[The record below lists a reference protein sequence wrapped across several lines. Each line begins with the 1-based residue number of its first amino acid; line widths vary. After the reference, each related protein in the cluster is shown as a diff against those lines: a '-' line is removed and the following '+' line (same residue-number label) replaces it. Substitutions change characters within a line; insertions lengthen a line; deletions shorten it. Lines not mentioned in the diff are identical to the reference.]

1 MLIKELSPGQLQQ
14 NPLTNGAVRD
24 YAEFLASKLKNPKLR
39 GIAISP
45 DDLSEH
51 LYPFQRQLVSW
62 ALAKGRCALF
72 ADTGLGKT
80 RMQLEWAYRTESQ
93 TIIFAPLAVAQQTV
107 AEARLIGIDVEYV
120 RAQKDVSK
128 RMVITNYEMAHAF
141 DLRQF
146 DAVVLDESSIL
157 KSIDSK
163 TRQYL
168 TDACDEI
175 AYRLC
180 CTATP
185 APNDIAEF
193 ANHAEFL
200 GIASRQEMLSMF
212 FVHDDNG
219 WRLKG
224 HAREAFYRWMST
236 WVMMLRTPADIGFKD
251 KGYVL
256 PELTIHPEWIP
267 IDPQEMM
274 RATGQM
280 FFTKIGGITGRAQL
294 RRSTIMVKVSRAVAE
309 IQSAPGQWIVWHG
322 LNDEGRT
329 LHTQLSD
336 SVLVEG
342 ADSLESKIRKIQAF
356 IQNDPSARVL
366 ITKPSI
372 AGFGLNLQNCHQVM
386 FLGMN
391 DSYEQWYQAIRRC
404 WRFGQRYPVRVV
416 PVLTEMERTI
426 YDNVRGKES
435 KAKEVII
442 GMIKNV
448 AEYQKTAL
456 GMGELSNKEYDEE
469 TVTGAG
475 FTLMRGDCVAR
486 LRDVPDNSI
495 DFSVFSPPF
504 LNLYVYS
511 ASERDIGNN
520 RTADEFFEH
529 FRYFL
534 IELLRTIKPG
544 RNVACHVAQ
553 VPATLTHD
561 GFIGLKDF
569 RGDAI
574 RAFINAGFIHHGEI
588 VIDKDP
594 QAQAI
599 RTKAKS
605 LLFVQ
610 LKKDASWLRPALAD
624 FILVFRK
631 PGENAI
637 PIHPDL
643 SNEDWIEWARP
654 IWYNIRESNTL
665 NVAEARSDKD
675 ERHIAPLQL
684 ETIERCIRLWSNPG
698 ETILSP
704 FAGIGSEI
712 YQALMLNRQAIGIEL
727 KSQYYETAKSNI
739 QRALERKSQGKL
751 I

>member
-1 MLIKELSPGQLQQ
+1 MVVKEG
-14 NPLTNGAVRD
+14 LTPIMNGTVRG
-24 YAEFLASKLKNPKLR
+24 YTGFLASKLNGIPLR
-39 GIAISP
+39 GISISSE
-45 DDLSEH
+45 DLSDR
-51 LYPFQRQLVSW
+51 LYPFQKQLVSW
-62 ALAKGRCALF
+62 ALGKGRCALF

-80 RMQLEWAYRTESQ
+80 RMQVEWARRTESR
-93 TIIFAPLAVAQQTV
+93 TLIFAPLAVAQQTIT
-107 AEARLIGIDVEYV
+107 EAKLMGVDMQYV
-120 RAQKDVSK
+120 RAQEDVAD
-128 RMVITNYEMAHAF
+128 RIAITNYEMAHAF
-141 DLRQF
+141 DLGRF

-157 KSIDSK
+157 KSIDGK
-163 TRQYL
+163 TRKYL
-168 TDACDEI
+168 TDACSDV

-185 APNDIAEF
+185 APNDTAEF

-212 FVHDDNG
+212 FVHDDKG

-224 HAREAFYRWMST
+224 HAREAFYKWMST
-236 WVMMLRTPADIGFKD
+236 WAMMVRTPSDIGFEND
-251 KGYVL
+251 GYLL
-256 PELTIHPEWIP
+256 PELTIDPQWIP
-267 IDPQEMM
+267 VDSQEVMQ
-274 RATGQM
+274 ATGQM
-280 FFTKIGGITGRAQL
+280 FFTRIGGITGRSQI
-294 RRSTIMVKVSRAVAE
+294 RRSTIKVKVARAVAA

-322 LNDEGRT
+322 LNDEGRD
-329 LHTQLSD
+329 LHAQLSG

-342 ADSLESKIRKIQAF
+342 ADSLDSKVHKIEAF
-356 IQNDPSARVL
+356 TQNDPSARIL

-391 DSYEQWYQAIRRC
+391 DSYEQWYQTIRRC
-404 WRFGQRYPVRVV
+404 WRFGQTEPVRVM
-416 PVLTEMERTI
+416 PILSEMERSI
-426 YDNVRGKES
+426 FENVRRKES
-435 KAKEVII
+435 SAKEVMA
-442 GMIKNV
+442 GMLRNV
-448 AEYQKTAL
+448 AEYQKTSL
-456 GMGELSNKEYDEE
+456 GMVESSNEEYDED
-469 TVTGAG
+469 TVAGAG
-475 FTLMRGDCVAR
+475 FTLMRGDCVER
-486 LRDVPDNSI
+486 LREVADDSI

-520 RTADEFFEH
+520 RTAEEFFEH

-534 IELLRTIKPG
+534 VELLRTIKPG

-569 RGDAI
+569 RGDTI
-574 RAFINAGFIHHGEI
+574 RAFIDAGFIHHGEI

-637 PIHPDL
+637 PIHPDI

-665 NVAEARSDKD
+665 NVAEGRSDKD

-698 ETILSP
+698 ETVLTP
-704 FAGIGSEI
+704 FAGIGSEM
-712 YQALMLNRQAIGIEL
+712 YQALMINREAIGIEL
-727 KSQYYETAKSNI
+727 KAQYYETARKNI
-739 QRALERKSQGKL
+739 ARALERRSQGML
-751 I
+751 L

>member
-1 MLIKELSPGQLQQ
+1 
-14 NPLTNGAVRD
+14 
-24 YAEFLASKLKNPKLR
+24 
-39 GIAISP
+39 
-45 DDLSEH
+45 
-51 LYPFQRQLVSW
+51 
-62 ALAKGRCALF
+62 
-72 ADTGLGKT
+72 
-80 RMQLEWAYRTESQ
+80 
-93 TIIFAPLAVAQQTV
+93 
-107 AEARLIGIDVEYV
+107 
-120 RAQKDVSK
+120 
-128 RMVITNYEMAHAF
+128 MAHAF
-141 DLRQF
+141 DLGRF

-157 KSIDSK
+157 KSIDGK
-163 TRQYL
+163 TRKYL
-168 TDACDEI
+168 TDACDDI

-185 APNDIAEF
+185 APNDSAEF

-212 FVHDDNG
+212 FVHDDDG

-224 HAREAFYRWMST
+224 HAREAFYRWMSA
-236 WVMMLRTPADIGFKD
+236 WAMMVKTPADIGFAND
-251 KGYVL
+251 GYVL
-256 PELTIHPEWIP
+256 PALTIQPEWIP
-267 IDPQEMM
+267 IDSQEMM
-274 RATGQM
+274 QATGQM
-280 FFTKIGGITGRAQL
+280 FFTKLGGITGRTQL
-294 RRSTIMVKVSRAVAE
+294 RRSTIAAKVARALAL

-322 LNDEGRT
+322 LNDEGRAISA
-329 LHTQLSD
+329 QLPD

-342 ADSLESKIRKIQAF
+342 ADSLDSKIRKIQAF
-356 IQNDPSARVL
+356 TRNDPSARIL

-391 DSYEQWYQAIRRC
+391 YSYEQWYQTIRRC
-404 WRFGQRYPVRVV
+404 WRFGQTAPVHVV
-416 PVLTEMERTI
+416 PVLTEMERGI
-426 YDNVRGKES
+426 FENVRGKES
-435 KAKEVII
+435 RAEEVSR
-442 GMIKNV
+442 GMLRHV
-448 AEYQKTAL
+448 AEYQKGEL
-456 GMGELSNKEYDEE
+456 GMAELSNEDYHED
-469 TVTGAG
+469 TVAGEG
-475 FTLMRGDCVAR
+475 FTLMRGDCVKR
-486 LRDVPDNSI
+486 LREVADDSI

-520 RTADEFFEH
+520 RTPEEFFDH

-534 IELLRTIKPG
+534 VELLRTIKPG

-574 RAFINAGFIHHGEI
+574 RAFIEAGFIHHGEI

-605 LLFVQ
+605 LLFIQ

-643 SNEDWIEWARP
+643 DNNDWIEWARP

-698 ETILSP
+698 ETVLSP
-704 FAGIGSEI
+704 FAGIGSEM
-712 YQALMLNRQAIGIEL
+712 YQALMLDRRAIGIEL
-727 KSQYYETAKSNI
+727 KPQYYETAKKNI
-739 QRALERKSQGKL
+739 ARALERKSQGLL

>member
-1 MLIKELSPGQLQQ
+1 MMALKDNLMLREY
-14 NPLTNGAVRD
+14 TA
-24 YAEFLASKLKNPKLR
+24 FLASKLN
-39 GIAISP
+39 GIKPQGISIPP
-45 DDLSEH
+45 DDLSGH

-80 RMQLEWAYRTESQ
+80 RMQVEWAHRTESR
-93 TIIFAPLAVAQQTV
+93 TLILAPLAVAQQTIE
-107 AEARLIGIDVEYV
+107 EAKLIGVDMQYV
-120 RAQKDVSK
+120 RAQKDVAE
-128 RMVITNYEMAHAF
+128 RIVITNYEMAHAF
-141 DLRQF
+141 DLGRF

-157 KSIDSK
+157 KSIDGK
-163 TRQYL
+163 TRKYL
-168 TDACDEI
+168 TDACSDV

-212 FVHDDNG
+212 FVHDDEG

-224 HAREAFYRWMST
+224 HAREAFYKWMSA
-236 WVMMLRTPADIGFKD
+236 WAMMVRTPSDIGFEND
-251 KGYVL
+251 GYLL
-256 PELTIHPEWIP
+256 PELTIDPQWIP
-267 IDPQEMM
+267 VDSQEVMQ
-274 RATGQM
+274 ATGQM
-280 FFTKIGGITGRAQL
+280 FFTKIGGITGRSQI
-294 RRSTIMVKVSRAVAE
+294 RRSTIAVKVSRAVAE
-309 IQSAPGQWIVWHG
+309 IQAAPGQWIVWHG
-322 LNDEGRT
+322 LNDEGRAI
-329 LHTQLSD
+329 HSRLSD

-356 IQNDPSARVL
+356 IQNDPSARIL

-391 DSYEQWYQAIRRC
+391 DSYEQWYQTIRRC
-404 WRFGQRYPVRVV
+404 WRFGQKEPVRVM
-416 PVLTEMERTI
+416 PVLSEMERSI
-426 YDNVRGKES
+426 FENVQRKES
-435 KAKEVII
+435 SAREVMT
-442 GMIKNV
+442 GMLQNV
-448 AEYQKTAL
+448 AGYQMSAL
-456 GMGELSNKEYDEE
+456 GMGELSSEKYDEA
-469 TVTGAG
+469 TVTGTG
-475 FTLMRGDCVAR
+475 FTLMQGDCVER
-486 LRDVPDNSI
+486 LRGIPDDSI

-553 VPATLTHD
+553 VPSTLTHD

-569 RGDAI
+569 RGDTI
-574 RAFINAGFIHHGEI
+574 RAFIDAGFIHHGEI

-643 SNEDWIEWARP
+643 TNEDWIEWARP

-704 FAGIGSEI
+704 FAGIGSEM
-712 YQALMLNRQAIGIEL
+712 YQALILDRQAIGIEL
-727 KSQYYETAKSNI
+727 KPHYYETARKNI
-739 QRALERKSQGKL
+739 ARALERKSQGKMAL
-751 I
+751 PLGVD